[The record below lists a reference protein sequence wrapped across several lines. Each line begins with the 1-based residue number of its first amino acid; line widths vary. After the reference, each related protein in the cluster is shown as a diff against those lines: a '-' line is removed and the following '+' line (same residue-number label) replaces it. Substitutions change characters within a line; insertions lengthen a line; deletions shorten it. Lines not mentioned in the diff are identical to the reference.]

1 MTATQ
6 TQALEALCADAP
18 WYEKLIV
25 KHRRLMG
32 VAIPFTFFQVIWWS
46 CAVKYNFWRLFPDRF
61 FMSITMI
68 FGSMIAGKK
77 EVILRIETLE
87 IFSNE
92 VFGIYCKPQFFTRD
106 LQNFPRLR
114 IGKHC
119 GSRGNKS
126 HSFLWDKPLS
136 V

>member
-87 IFSNE
+87 IFSTE
-92 VFGIYCKPQFFTRD
+92 IFGIYCKPQTAI
-106 LQNFPRLR
+106 LFPETLK
-114 IGKHC
+114 ISLGFA
-119 GSRGNKS
+119 SGNIAGLGETKLTPYFGTS
-126 HSFLWDKPLS
+126 H
-136 V
+136 